1 MPDPNSASAEGV
13 VVAVAATPLL
23 DVRGLVCVRH
33 DRTLF
38 RDLGFTLAAGEI
50 TQIEGANGSG
60 KTSLLRLL
68 CGLML
73 PAAGEV
79 RWRGQDIQADRAGFF
94 TELCYIGHHPGIK
107 EELTPRENL
116 RMALALGRA
125 RDGIG
130 IDAALE
136 QVGLYGY
143 EDLPTRTLSAGQ
155 RRRVALARLLIVE
168 ATLWILDEPF
178 TALDAQGRAL
188 IEGMLEAHSRRGGA
202 ALLTTHQPLSLAH
215 CAMSRVRLTA

>member
-1 MPDPNSASAEGV
+1 MPEPITSPHPGV
-13 VVAVAATPLL
+13 TDAAPAAPLL
-23 DVRGLVCVRH
+23 EACGLECVRH

-38 RDLGFTLAAGEI
+38 RDLSFTVTAGEI

-73 PAAGEV
+73 PASGEV
-79 RWRGQDIQADRAGFF
+79 RWRGRDIQADRADFA

-116 RMALALGRA
+116 RMALALGRP
-125 RDGIG
+125 RGDIG

-136 QVGLYGY
+136 RVGLYGY

-155 RRRVALARLLIVE
+155 RRRVALARMLIIE

-188 IEGMLEAHSRRGGA
+188 IETMLEAHSRRGGA
-202 ALLTTHQPLSLAH
+202 ALLTTHQPLNLAH
-215 CAMSRVRLTA
+215 CAMSRMCLSP

>member
-1 MPDPNSASAEGV
+1 MPDPTASLTAGTSHQTD
-13 VVAVAATPLL
+13 AATLL
-23 DVRGLVCVRH
+23 EACGLECVRH

-38 RDLGFTLAAGEI
+38 RDLSFTVSAGEI
-50 TQIEGANGSG
+50 TQVEGANGSG

-79 RWRGQDIQADRAGFF
+79 RWRGRDIQADRINYF

-116 RMALALGRA
+116 RMAQSLGRS
-125 RDGIG
+125 RDGID
-130 IDAALE
+130 IDTALAE
-136 QVGLYGY
+136 VGLYGY

-155 RRRVALARLLIVE
+155 RRRVALARMLILE
-168 ATLWILDEPF
+168 AKLWILDEPF
-178 TALDAQGRAL
+178 TALDIHGRTL
-188 IEGMLEAHSRRGGA
+188 IEGMLEQHSQRGGA
-202 ALLTTHQPLSLAH
+202 ALLTTHQVLNLSH
-215 CAMSRVRLTA
+215 CTMSRVHLTP